1 MKRKFLAFFMAI
13 VFMIVPYTV
22 TAAEIKEDIV
32 SPQWTYVF
40 DVTVA
45 LTPNGYIGGAVSLE
59 GNYDFLLTLR
69 LQEDDGSGWSTRETW
84 TTEGNL
90 SGGIEDYCT
99 LYPDCSYRAKVT
111 VEVYNSLGRVVE
123 TVSLYSNTI

>member
-1 MKRKFLAFFMAI
+1 MKRRVISFVMTLFFLVMPCT
-13 VFMIVPYTV
+13 VF
-22 TAAEIKEDIV
+22 AANIQEDTV
-32 SPQWTYVF
+32 SPQWTYVHSIA
-40 DVTVA
+40 VA
-45 LTPNGYIGGAVSLE
+45 LTPNGYIGGTVSLE

-123 TVSLYSNTI
+123 TVSLYSDPV

>member
-1 MKRKFLAFFMAI
+1 MKRKFMAFFMAI
-13 VFMIVPYTV
+13 VLLIVPYTV
-22 TAAEIKEDIV
+22 TAADVNEDVV
-32 SPQWTYVF
+32 SPKWTYVF
-40 DVTVA
+40 DIAVA
-45 LTPNGYIGGAVSLE
+45 LTPNGYIGGTVSLE
-59 GNYDFLLTLR
+59 GFYDFLLTLQ

-123 TVSLYSNTI
+123 TVSLYSDVV